1 MQRKAAMHES
11 IRLLNAAMDLA
22 RQEAQA
28 LAAED
33 EELLE
38 SLCAERE
45 ELMAKA
51 WERRDGCDAKELEV
65 KLREA
70 QALQDGLTHTARAQ
84 AETLRE
90 ALKGSRKQGKGLSG
104 YHKASS
110 GPVDAVYLQRR
121 S

>member
-1 MQRKAAMHES
+1 MHES
-11 IRLLNAAMDLA
+11 IRLLNAALDLA
-22 RQEAQA
+22 RQEADA

-45 ELMAKA
+45 DLMAKA
-51 WERRDGCDAKELEV
+51 WERRDGCNAKELEA
-65 KLREA
+65 KLREV
-70 QALQDGLTHTARAQ
+70 QAFQQRLTQKALDQ

-90 ALKGSRKQGKGLSG
+90 ALKDSRKQGKGLSG

-110 GPVDAVYLQRR
+110 DPVGAVYLRRR